1 METAKKEI
9 EIVEV
14 RGIPYFIDKQN
25 RVYKHETI
33 FTPNPII
40 IGEWNPQLR
49 SIQFTVKTN
58 EDRTNQNSIPVP
70 PPDSAH

>member
-1 METAKKEI
+1 MENTKKEI

-33 FTPNPII
+33 FTSTPII

-58 EDRTNQNSIPVP
+58 EKTHSSTLV